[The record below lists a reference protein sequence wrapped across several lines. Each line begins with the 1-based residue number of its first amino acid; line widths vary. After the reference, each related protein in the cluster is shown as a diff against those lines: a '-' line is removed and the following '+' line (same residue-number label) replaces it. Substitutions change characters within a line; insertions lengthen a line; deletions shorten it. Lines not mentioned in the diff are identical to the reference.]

1 MSGRAKTLLTK
12 YGCCAAFVALLAYV
26 YISARD
32 FAGAEL
38 WEQLVMI
45 CDALT
50 IPGSLLILAG
60 AMIWVSNMGA
70 LDGLS
75 YAVTW
80 TIKSLIPGA
89 RVGMD
94 ETYADYVERK
104 REKPIRGYGFL
115 FIAGGITMA
124 VAIVFLIAYRFFD

>member
-104 REKPIRGYGFL
+104 RENRVKGYGFL
-115 FIAGGITMA
+115 LIAGGVTMA
-124 VAIVFLIAYRFFD
+124 IALVFLALYHTVC

>member
-1 MSGRAKTLLTK
+1 MSNRAKTLLTK
-12 YGCCAAFVALLAYV
+12 YGCCAAFVAFLAYS
-26 YISARD
+26 YISLRD

-38 WEQLVMI
+38 WEKLVMI
-45 CDALT
+45 CDAFT
-50 IPGSLLILAG
+50 IPGMLLILAG

-80 TIKSLIPGA
+80 AVKSLIPGA
-89 RVGMD
+89 RVSMD

-104 REKPIRGYGFL
+104 RENPVRGYGFL

-124 VAIVFLIAYRFFD
+124 VAIVFTIAYRFFD

>member
-1 MSGRAKTLLTK
+1 MSKRAKSLLTK
-12 YGCCAAFVALLAYV
+12 YGCCAAFVALLAYI

-38 WEQLVMI
+38 WEKLVMI
-45 CDALT
+45 CDCLT
-50 IPGSLLILAG
+50 IPGMLLILAG

-80 TIKSLIPGA
+80 TIKSLIPGGRA
-89 RVGMD
+89 TMD

-104 REKPIRGYGFL
+104 RENKVTGYGFL

-124 VAIVFLIAYRFFD
+124 VAVAFLIAYRFFD

>member
-1 MSGRAKTLLTK
+1 MSNRAKILLTK
-12 YGCCAAFVALLAYV
+12 YGCCAAFVALLAYA
-26 YISARD
+26 YISMRD

-38 WEQLVMI
+38 WEKLVMI

-50 IPGSLLILAG
+50 IPGSLLVLAG

-75 YAVTW
+75 YAITW
-80 TIKSLIPGA
+80 TIKSLIPGG
-89 RVGMD
+89 RVSKD
-94 ETYADYVERK
+94 ESYADYVERK
-104 REKPIRGYGFL
+104 RENPVRGYGFL